1 MQGWIHCGRRRTAQS
16 ERNAG
21 EGTVRHG
28 GSRVVGLRLKPDWS
42 HRYTMV
48 VAMSRTGSRCV
59 ASLPEHAE
67 AARARSA
74 LSAQAWK
81 ARPQAEQN
89 RLTQTEEEDTSVQAL
104 VRRQL
109 PRSACALPPISE
121 HLIGGQD
128 NQGRRDFFEDKL
140 AR

>member
-1 MQGWIHCGRRRTAQS
+1 M
-16 ERNAG
+16 
-21 EGTVRHG
+21 RHG

-89 RLTQTEEEDTSVQAL
+89 RLTQTEEEDTSVQAQCADSC
-104 VRRQL
+104 RAAHA
-109 PRSACALPPISE
+109 RSHPSLNI
-121 HLIGGQD
+121 
-128 NQGRRDFFEDKL
+128 
-140 AR
+140 